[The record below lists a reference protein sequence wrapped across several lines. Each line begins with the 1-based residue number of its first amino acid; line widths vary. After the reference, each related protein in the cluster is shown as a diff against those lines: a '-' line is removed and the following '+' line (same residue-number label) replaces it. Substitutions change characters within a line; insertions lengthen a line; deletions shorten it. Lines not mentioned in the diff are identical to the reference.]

1 MRVQTKTIQSVN
13 RALELLEAIAEL
25 GRPVRLKELSERC
38 NLNMATCYHILN
50 TLVKRGWIVINPL
63 TKEYRLGLTV
73 LRFSEAILND
83 LTINNRLRDYLSE
96 LAEKTGTT
104 VNLVMFE
111 EDQAILVDQ
120 VRSAQSR
127 THWIVESIGRKIPL
141 HCTAVGKV
149 YLASLSD
156 EGAKTVLARVGMR
169 RFTRRTITSIDD
181 IILELERVRKMGYAV
196 NNEEREEGVRCIA
209 APLNAQSGRIVAAIS
224 LSGSVYQFKEDDI
237 NLFTS
242 ELVRLTHELNT
253 QLGVFFDSM
262 YFGLR

>member
-1 MRVQTKTIQSVN
+1 
-13 RALELLEAIAEL
+13 
-25 GRPVRLKELSERC
+25 
-38 NLNMATCYHILN
+38 
-50 TLVKRGWIVINPL
+50 
-63 TKEYRLGLTV
+63 
-73 LRFSEAILND
+73 
-83 LTINNRLRDYLSE
+83 
-96 LAEKTGTT
+96 
-104 VNLVMFE
+104 
-111 EDQAILVDQ
+111 
-120 VRSAQSR
+120 
-127 THWIVESIGRKIPL
+127 
-141 HCTAVGKV
+141 
-149 YLASLSD
+149 
-156 EGAKTVLARVGMR
+156 MR
-169 RFTRRTITSIDD
+169 RFTRRTIPIDD